1 MTHDELRA
9 HLQNDLLLSAI
20 EAKKEIDESRKSL
33 CAALNIM
40 NDVGVSKPACME
52 VQAKITEYNKIS
64 LCYSNLL
71 EDAFC
76 VTWQAEAV
84 IRKYTDSTDAEIDR
98 LPTNV
103 TF

>member
-1 MTHDELRA
+1 MTHETLRA
-9 HLQNDLLLSAI
+9 HLHNDLLLSAI
-20 EAKKEIDESRKSL
+20 EAKKEIDECCKSL
-33 CAALNIM
+33 YAALKVM
-40 NDVGVSKPACME
+40 NDVGVSKSACRE
-52 VQAKITEYNKIS
+52 VQAKITEYHKIS

-76 VTWQAEAV
+76 ITWQAEAV
-84 IRKYTDSTDAEIDR
+84 IRKYIDSTDAEIDR